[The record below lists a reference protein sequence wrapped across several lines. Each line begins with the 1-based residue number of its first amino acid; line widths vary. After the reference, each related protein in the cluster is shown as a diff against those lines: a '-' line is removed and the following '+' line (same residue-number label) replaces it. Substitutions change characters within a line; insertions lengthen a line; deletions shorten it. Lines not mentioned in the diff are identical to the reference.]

1 MARIISTLFATILIL
16 CIALP
21 SEPAHAQSKAV
32 KIGYVDIERVNKEYT
47 KIQSAVDLLNDTYV
61 QRQEELDAMYE
72 GVKKAKEEYDNL
84 VEEDRRLK
92 GQGAEGVPESKL
104 SAAQKTAAE
113 KDRDYRREYQVRSNR
128 FDTTKEELLYP
139 RLIEVAAAVKKVGES
154 GGYSVILKKEVTRFA
169 ASRNDV
175 TSQVLSILETK
186 AKSKPT
192 TAALYE
198 SGIRSATE
206 AGSNR

>member
-1 MARIISTLFATILIL
+1 MNKYISSLAVIAILL
-16 CIALP
+16 ALVFP
-21 SEPAHAQSKAV
+21 VTPAHAQSKAV
-32 KIGYVDIERVNKEYT
+32 KIGYVDIERINKEYS
-47 KIQSAVDLLNDTYV
+47 KIKSAVDLLNDTYV

-72 GVKKAKEEYDNL
+72 GVKKAREEYDNL
-84 VEEDRRLK
+84 VKEDQRLK
-92 GQGAEGVPESKL
+92 KEGGEGVPESQL
-104 SAAQKTAAE
+104 SAAQKTAAQ
-113 KDRDYRREYQVRSNR
+113 KDQDYRREYQVRSNR

-139 RLIEVAAAVKKVGES
+139 RLIEVAMAVKKVGED

-175 TSQVLSILETK
+175 TSQVLSMLEAK

-198 SGIRSATE
+198 SGIRGATE
-206 AGSNR
+206 TGSNR